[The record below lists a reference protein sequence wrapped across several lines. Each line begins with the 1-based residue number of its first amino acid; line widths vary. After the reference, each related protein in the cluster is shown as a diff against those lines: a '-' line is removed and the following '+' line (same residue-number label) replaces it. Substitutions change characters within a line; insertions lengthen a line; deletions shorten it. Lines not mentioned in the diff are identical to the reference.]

1 MRQFVMHLGDNFA
14 KFLPVTQSGS
24 DRAKTAKFCRFPW
37 PLQTGFRNVV
47 FRASS
52 IAFRRRANCRT
63 LSGPC
68 TCLSKPTA
76 DAKMRKTDVLLD
88 TTAIERSAP
97 ARSIPSRPL
106 NIWSPL
112 RPTGRVPAFCSHQ
125 RPAPTRRDALLCY
138 QRTPDRVFFLNCFAF
153 QRSEVKR

>member
-1 MRQFVMHLGDNFA
+1 MGNARRHTFRRRDVDVDLLLGLTRVLTLNLFPFMRQFVMHLGDNFA
-14 KFLPVTQSGS
+14 KFLLVTQSGS
-24 DRAKTAKFCRFPW
+24 DRAETAKFCRFPW

-68 TCLSKPTA
+68 TCLSKPTG

-88 TTAIERSAP
+88 TTARA
-97 ARSIPSRPL
+97 
-106 NIWSPL
+106 
-112 RPTGRVPAFCSHQ
+112 
-125 RPAPTRRDALLCY
+125 
-138 QRTPDRVFFLNCFAF
+138 QRTGPIYSLPPT
-153 QRSEVKR
+153 